1 MHLFGGMMTM
11 KKVAKIFRG
20 AAYTL
25 FRLELIIAFLCEI
38 ILIDLCEHPSAWQ
51 LISQDTILY
60 SIMQVASVCL
70 VVVETIIIAKERTI
84 TRFVMSLV
92 IMGIS
97 FSPIKEVL
105 LLKSIGGLAYCF
117 AISMVCFMASKWLE
131 SSADR
136 S

>member
-1 MHLFGGMMTM
+1 M

-84 TRFVMSLV
+84 TVMSLV

-105 LLKSIGGLAYCF
+105 LLPLKSIGGLAYCF

>member
-1 MHLFGGMMTM
+1 M
-11 KKVAKIFRG
+11 
-20 AAYTL
+20 
-25 FRLELIIAFLCEI
+25 ELIIAFLCEI

-105 LLKSIGGLAYCF
+105 LLPLKSIGGLAYCF

>member
-1 MHLFGGMMTM
+1 M

-25 FRLELIIAFLCEI
+25 FHWELIIAFLCELV
-38 ILIDLCEHPSAWQ
+38 LIDLCEHPSAWQ
-51 LISQDTILY
+51 PISQDTILY
-60 SIMQVASVCL
+60 SIMQVASLCL
-70 VVVETIIIAKERTI
+70 VVVKTIIIAKERTI

-97 FSPIKEVL
+97 FSPIKKVIL
-105 LLKSIGGLAYCF
+105 SPLTSICGLAYCF

>member
-1 MHLFGGMMTM
+1 
-11 KKVAKIFRG
+11 
-20 AAYTL
+20 
-25 FRLELIIAFLCEI
+25 
-38 ILIDLCEHPSAWQ
+38 
-51 LISQDTILY
+51 
-60 SIMQVASVCL
+60 MQVASVCL

-105 LLKSIGGLAYCF
+105 LLPLKSIGGLAYCF

>member
-1 MHLFGGMMTM
+1 M
-11 KKVAKIFRG
+11 KKVAKIFRD

-25 FRLELIIAFLCEI
+25 FHWELIIAFLCELV
-38 ILIDLCEHPSAWQ
+38 LIDLCEHPSAWQ
-51 LISQDTILY
+51 PISQDTILY
-60 SIMQVASVCL
+60 SIMQVASLCL

-97 FSPIKEVL
+97 FSPIKKVIL
-105 LLKSIGGLAYCF
+105 SPLTSICGLAYCF

>member
-1 MHLFGGMMTM
+1 MTM

-105 LLKSIGGLAYCF
+105 LLPLKSIGGLAYCF